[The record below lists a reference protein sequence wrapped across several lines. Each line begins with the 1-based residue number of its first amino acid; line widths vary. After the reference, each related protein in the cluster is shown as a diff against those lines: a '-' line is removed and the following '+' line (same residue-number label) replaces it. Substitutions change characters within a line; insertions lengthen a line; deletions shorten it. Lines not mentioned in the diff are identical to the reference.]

1 MSARLAAFC
10 LLNLV
15 VCPAWGS
22 STHEPETTLVVYLAG
37 SSAPERILIHM
48 RPELNRL
55 MREAGYRIQW
65 TDPRANELTSTDAL
79 LAVVELRGTCE
90 AGGPA
95 AATRA
100 PLATTATSG
109 GQIIPFSA
117 VDCATLNRLVS
128 APLAGEPAARRDFL
142 YARAMARL
150 IAHELYHI
158 ILCTRDHGAAGIS
171 RPAFSASDLLTDR
184 FDFEPA
190 TLAKLRPASELEP

>member
-22 STHEPETTLVVYLAG
+22 STHEPETPLNVYLTG
-37 SSAPERILIHM
+37 SAPPERILIHM
-48 RPELNRL
+48 RSELSRL

-65 TDPRANELTSTDAL
+65 TDPRANEFTSTDAV

-90 AGGPA
+90 ASGPA
-95 AATRA
+95 AARA
-100 PLATTATSG
+100 QLATTATSG
-109 GQIIPFSA
+109 GQIIPFST
-117 VDCATLNRLVS
+117 VECASLNRLVS
-128 APLAGEPAARRDFL
+128 ARLAGEPVARRDFL